1 MLLADKH
8 TNQVCNI
15 PSIQKTRADVN
26 EANIF
31 VMSRLVS
38 KPQISL
44 QIEAVK
50 HKLKLLRC
58 TKPGKLKAANGVVY
72 VLHCKDDDYEKA
84 PQF

>member
-8 TNQVCNI
+8 ANQVCNI

-26 EANIF
+26 ESNIF

-38 KPQISL
+38 KPLISL

-58 TKPGKLKAANGVVY
+58 TKSGKLKAANGIVH
-72 VLHCKDDDYEKA
+72 VLHCEDDDYEKA
-84 PQF
+84 PLF